1 MHFNGWPR
9 QQLEAAPLD
18 AARRTDPR
26 RPDRSWLTARATHLR
41 PFRTTRVHGNVGH
54 RRLGPPMVLATQ
66 EANRDL
72 APMSV
77 SALRYVSARPRVRP
91 YAAPPST
98 APTSPSR
105 APMMAMVIAP
115 VLDPPD
121 DGAGAAVSGVAVTVG
136 ALGAPVDAVAP
147 AAVSVSTGAGCSGS
161 GPPGAV
167 ASIHLTTDPSE

>member
-66 EANRDL
+66 EANRDF

-77 SALRYVSARPRVRP
+77 MTCATYRPGHEFARTRLRRAQHRRAR
-91 YAAPPST
+91 
-98 APTSPSR
+98 
-105 APMMAMVIAP
+105 
-115 VLDPPD
+115 
-121 DGAGAAVSGVAVTVG
+121 AGRR
-136 ALGAPVDAVAP
+136 
-147 AAVSVSTGAGCSGS
+147 
-161 GPPGAV
+161 
-167 ASIHLTTDPSE
+167 